1 MFTTPAEPHILFT
14 YLMYICIYQKS
25 LKALFRPRAF
35 ILRPQEGKKGVGG
48 GGGGGRGDGA
58 YSNHTLF
65 FYNNL
70 FYESIETEI
79 CKILRIF

>member
-48 GGGGGRGDGA
+48 GGGGGARGVGEMGLIQI
-58 YSNHTLF
+58 TLF
-65 FYNNL
+65 SFTLIY
-70 FYESIETEI
+70 FMR
-79 CKILRIF
+79 ILRLKFAKF

>member
-48 GGGGGRGDGA
+48 GGGGGGGEMGLIQI
-58 YSNHTLF
+58 TLF
-65 FYNNL
+65 SFTTIY
-70 FYESIETEI
+70 FMRV
-79 CKILRIF
+79 LRLKFAKF